1 LGTKA
6 LKTSAHGGKEPT
18 VADERTKDLELSES
32 KAGEVKGGRI
42 EGGGGGTSTR
52 ATAVHKSRKKKGS
65 AAKPLHGSI
74 GHE

>member
-1 LGTKA
+1 
-6 LKTSAHGGKEPT
+6 
-18 VADERTKDLELSES
+18 VADDKTKEDLELSET

-42 EGGGGGTSTR
+42 EGGGGGGSSR

-65 AAKPLHGSI
+65 TAKPLHGSL

>member
-1 LGTKA
+1 
-6 LKTSAHGGKEPT
+6 

-42 EGGGGGTSTR
+42 EGGASGSSNR

-65 AAKPLHGSI
+65 TAKPLHGSM